1 MALMKIIATAVT
13 VFLDIFSYKYFP
25 TNFFHFKNIIA
36 AVIAVY
42 VILNLSNI
50 LQYLS

>member
-13 VFLDIFSYKYFP
+13 VFLDMFSYKYFSI
-25 TNFFHFKNIIA
+25 NFFHFKNIIA
-36 AVIAVY
+36 ALVY

-50 LQYLS
+50 LQ